1 MTSRYNIF
9 AYIACHHLNLPD
21 IQKRDIAEYVANTI
35 ANIRK
40 AAEQVPNTYV
50 AIALDNRG
58 AEIRTG
64 LLKGV
69 SRKLCNM
76 CEKCI
81 CTYYNNILI
90 KIIVLA
96 L

>member
-1 MTSRYNIF
+1 M
-9 AYIACHHLNLPD
+9 
-21 IQKRDIAEYVANTI
+21 QKRDIAEYVANTI
-35 ANIRK
+35 ANIRR

-50 AIALDNRG
+50 AIALDTRG

-69 SRKLCNM
+69 SRKLCNV
-76 CEKCI
+76 CEKCN
-81 CTYYNNILI
+81 CTYCNNMLI
-90 KIIVLA
+90 KIIIVLA